1 MIGCSCSVLHVFVVS
16 LFDMMSP
23 LNVEFMCLF
32 LTLFRTG
39 IGTKTG
45 ANLSMFICPSLFLR
59 RFISDWISLSV
70 LKCHLFLKFS
80 FHGPS
85 FFFCMRIFKLFFQ
98 RQNFV
103 FWSCFLFHDVHSFNY
118 FKIVLQLIFPLMLKS
133 SLKPWILFAC
143 PELSVLRLS

>member
-1 MIGCSCSVLHVFVVS
+1 MHGIVDFQMIGCSCSVLHVFVVS

-39 IGTKTG
+39 IGTKAG

-85 FFFCMRIFKLFFQ
+85 FFFACASSSFSSSVRTLFSGHVFFSTMFKVSNISRLFC
-98 RQNFV
+98 
-103 FWSCFLFHDVHSFNY
+103 SLYFL
-118 FKIVLQLIFPLMLKS
+118 
-133 SLKPWILFAC
+133 
-143 PELSVLRLS
+143 